1 MRRFDQLFLGIVATV
16 FLGLGTIN
24 LFFPVAGMA
33 AFEVQISSVS
43 ALNEIRANYGGMHF
57 TLGLLFL
64 SGALVRALR
73 VSTLLVVA
81 LFTAGLVLGRLVS
94 LVLDGIP
101 NLFVLG
107 LFALEAVGCAVA
119 TVLYTRASRATTRLG
134 NALPP
139 HQP

>member
-33 AFEVQISSVS
+33 GFEVQISSVS

-57 TLGLLFL
+57 ALGLLFL
-64 SGALVRALR
+64 SGALVRAMR

-107 LFALEAVGCAVA
+107 LFALEVLGCAVA
-119 TVLYTRASRATTRLG
+119 TVLYTRASRATTRPG
-134 NALPP
+134 NA
-139 HQP
+139 

>member
-33 AFEVQISSVS
+33 AFDVQISSVS

-57 TLGLLFL
+57 ALGLLFL

-81 LFTAGLVLGRLVS
+81 LFTAGLLLGRLVS

-107 LFALEAVGCAVA
+107 LFALEALGCAVA

-134 NALPP
+134 NAQPP

>member
-33 AFEVQISSVS
+33 GFEVQISSVS

-57 TLGLLFL
+57 ALGLLFL

-107 LFALEAVGCAVA
+107 LFALEALGCAVA
-119 TVLYTRASRATTRLG
+119 TVLYTRASRATTRPG
-134 NALPP
+134 NA
-139 HQP
+139 

>member
-1 MRRFDQLFLGIVATV
+1 MRRFDQVFLGIVATV

-57 TLGLLFL
+57 ALGLLFL

-107 LFALEAVGCAVA
+107 LFALEALGCAVA
-119 TVLYTRASRATTRLG
+119 TVLYTRASRATTKPG
-134 NALPP
+134 NA
-139 HQP
+139 